1 MNLEQPFFTGKLFF
15 GVQPDKFNDALAAL
29 LSSMTGNRGV
39 FHSDNLITWSKS
51 LGWLSDA
58 EFVAAMNRHALTSIE
73 RGVVWRTVTLA
84 WAARQALRVP
94 GDFVECGC
102 YKGTTARIICDIVD
116 LSSRKFYLYDL
127 FEGAEGI
134 SQHAMPEHGPKLFEQ
149 VTSRFSEMP
158 NVIVTQGRVPESFSQ
173 VVPDQISLLHID
185 MNNVAAEIGALEAL
199 FDKVSPGGLIV
210 LDDYGWIAYRA
221 QQVAERAWFAERG
234 YAILELPTG
243 QGLVIK

>member
-1 MNLEQPFFTGKLFF
+1 MEQAG
-15 GVQPDKFNDALAAL
+15 
-29 LSSMTGNRGV
+29 RGEG
-39 FHSDNLITWSKS
+39 
-51 LGWLSDA
+51 LG
-58 EFVAAMNRHALTSIE
+58 R
-73 RGVVWRTVTLA
+73 
-84 WAARQALRVP
+84 
-94 GDFVECGC
+94 
-102 YKGTTARIICDIVD
+102 
-116 LSSRKFYLYDL
+116 

-149 VTSRFSEMP
+149 VTARFSEIP

-173 VVPDQISLLHID
+173 VVPEQISLLHID

-199 FDKVSPGGLIV
+199 CDKVSPGGLIV

-234 YAILELPTG
+234 YAILEMPTG